1 MKDQLQNI
9 FRRLRSKISK
19 RRTLTRRT
27 LIVFTVSLL
36 SLSTF
41 AWFITNDSVQNH
53 FKSGNPLFNVALVDD
68 FVQLDEVSTDTEI
81 NKVVAAKNT
90 ESLDAFVRLM
100 VFPAAIR
107 DGEPFEVQLDN
118 QVQLIGLDT
127 TKWKDGKD
135 GYYYYLDKLAPG
147 ETSTNLFEKV
157 KLVIPDDQKE
167 NYKDVSFDIVA
178 KTEAIHTKKFD
189 YRLSWWGS
197 DDPQTAEP
205 LRTVDEILAEKRE
218 E

>member
-1 MKDQLQNI
+1 M
-9 FRRLRSKISK
+9 
-19 RRTLTRRT
+19 
-27 LIVFTVSLL
+27 
-36 SLSTF
+36 
-41 AWFITNDSVQNH
+41 
-53 FKSGNPLFNVALVDD
+53 FNVALVDD